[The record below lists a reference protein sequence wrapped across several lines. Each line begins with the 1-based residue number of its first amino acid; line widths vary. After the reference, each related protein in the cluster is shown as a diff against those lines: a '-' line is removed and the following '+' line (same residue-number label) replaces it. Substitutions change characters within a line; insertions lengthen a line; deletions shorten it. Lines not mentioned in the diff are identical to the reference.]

1 MEMRHRHHFTAAT
14 QLNRMAIARGVYGP
28 TKVATPTGWRCA
40 ASLTVGDC
48 VLTVANGARPIR
60 QIDTVFVEADHAPL
74 WSMHL
79 PARGF
84 GAITALSLPPH
95 QPLLIETDQAL
106 PFCGE
111 PFALIP
117 ALALNGWRGAAP
129 FMADAPEQPLVLRFD
144 KPDMIY
150 AGPGL
155 ILGCPGISDQP
166 ADWNRLTENPAT
178 AELSL
183 SAGRHLVACLI
194 AEDTGSGLRS
204 ALA

>member
-1 MEMRHRHHFTAAT
+1 MELRHRHHFTAVT
-14 QLNRMAIARGVYGP
+14 QLNRKVIARGVYGS

-48 VLTVANGARPIR
+48 VLTVANGAQLIR
-60 QIDTVFVEADHAPL
+60 QIDTVSVEPDHGQL

-79 PARGF
+79 PARSF
-84 GAITALSLPPH
+84 GAIAAHSLPPH
-95 QPLLIETDQAL
+95 QPLLIEPDQAL

-166 ADWNRLTENPAT
+166 EDWNRLTENPAT
-178 AELSL
+178 AELGL
-183 SAGRHLVACLI
+183 SAGRQLVACLI

>member
-1 MEMRHRHHFTAAT
+1 MRHCHHFTAAT
-14 QLNRMAIARGVYGP
+14 QLNRMAIARGVYGS
-28 TKVATPTGWRCA
+28 TAVATLTGWRCA
-40 ASLTVGDC
+40 ASLIVGDC
-48 VLTVANGARPIR
+48 VLTVANGAQVIR
-60 QIDTVFVEADHAPL
+60 QIDTVAVEPDHGPL

-84 GAITALSLPPH
+84 GATAALSLPPD

-117 ALALNGWRGAAP
+117 TLALDGWRGAAP
-129 FMADAPEQPLVLRFD
+129 FMADAPEQPLVLRFA

-166 ADWNRLTENPAT
+166 EDWNGLTENPAT

-183 SAGRHLVACLI
+183 SAGRQLVACLI
-194 AEDTGSGLRS
+194 AEDAGFGLRRVLPS
-204 ALA
+204 S